1 MKKEKKQAE
10 EKPAPKPQTDLSK
23 EYAGMSLSDIY
34 HYEIIKLT
42 ERRNV
47 K

>member
-10 EKPAPKPQTDLSK
+10 QKPDPKSLSK

-42 ERRNV
+42 ERRNA